1 MAEESAWP
9 VVVLCGGLVA
19 ILCVGVPTAVI
30 GAFVVGFAYPHD
42 VHLGTCY
49 VTASTIETIPSAPGD
64 LYRGYWTVSRY
75 GRADPPVFAGSNVAI
90 PVYANGGSVYANR
103 TALETV
109 LKSRRVDAN
118 HPCYLYESYTAPA
131 GPKEHWIWQA
141 RAIVFESPYM
151 TDAVIV
157 GLCFFG
163 VAICTILIEALLMLL
178 WLADFLLAG
187 LLRCGSRLFERPEK
201 PQ

>member
-1 MAEESAWP
+1 MAQESAWP
-9 VVVLCGGLVA
+9 FAILCWGLSA
-19 ILCVGVPTAVI
+19 ILCVGLPAAVI
-30 GAFVVGFAYPHD
+30 GAFVVGLAYPHD

-49 VTASTIETIPSAPGD
+49 VTASTIETIPSAPTD

-90 PVYANGGSVYANR
+90 PVYADRGHVYANR
-103 TALETV
+103 LALEAV
-109 LKSRRVDAN
+109 LKARRIDAN
-118 HPCYLYESYTAPA
+118 HPCYLYESYTAPS

-141 RAIVFESPYM
+141 RAIVFDPPYM
-151 TDAVIV
+151 TDAVVV

-163 VAICTILIEALLMLL
+163 VAICTILIEILFVLV
-178 WLADFLLAG
+178 WLADLMFAG
-187 LLRCGSRLFERPEK
+187 LLHCTARLFDRSNK